1 HRGGHRRRRHRRGV
15 ERRQGDGQGAAAVRA
30 PDVRGRTAAL
40 RRRSRVRSGN
50 EEAPRAEVRQVLQND
65 AGQGQDAGGEDRDHP
80 QQSEPAH
87 QRRHADGRPR
97 AHRARRRQRRRLVH
111 SQRLALLRLPMALD
125 PVSQERRADP
135 TALFRNILKSYFAD
149 NSWYDTMK
157 LWRIAIA
164 NGGSYPE
171 DVLWCLDVIA
181 ENPPANLGQLLYED
195 GWITL

>member
-1 HRGGHRRRRHRRGV
+1 
-15 ERRQGDGQGAAAVRA
+15 
-30 PDVRGRTAAL
+30 
-40 RRRSRVRSGN
+40 
-50 EEAPRAEVRQVLQND
+50 
-65 AGQGQDAGGEDRDHP
+65 
-80 QQSEPAH
+80 
-87 QRRHADGRPR
+87 
-97 AHRARRRQRRRLVH
+97 
-111 SQRLALLRLPMALD
+111 MALD

-149 NSWYDTMK
+149 NSWDDTMK

-195 GWITL
+195 GWITLEHEETDDKLGEPYTPEEQVAWLRERTALLRAEYEKPR